1 MVYLDTKH
9 DVDLR
14 EENPEAMCQ
23 RISEFL
29 QVLGYRCSYDIEF
42 QNGVMSGEKGT
53 IHPILYWLLMNLEQL
68 KKRAYLAH
76 FCVNLEVPE
85 EFLRDEQVYEMYQH
99 YKELQSQFKTTHT
112 HIEQQRQSRVNP
124 SDLQREV
131 AQLDAEKDQLAQKI
145 QQFKQKSAN
154 EEGFQVLLQ
163 VTSMLRKEQEE
174 EARLVEKV
182 HEQRLQLEQTE
193 QMYMERSRRLHE
205 MREAQQQDG
214 EGGAEMML
222 KVLRSEVT
230 RNRDALA
237 RVKREVEE
245 KTSRLQQIE
254 TALAEPQVS
263 KSDIDDMEQEIS

>member
-1 MVYLDTKH
+1 
-9 DVDLR
+9 
-14 EENPEAMCQ
+14 
-23 RISEFL
+23 
-29 QVLGYRCSYDIEF
+29 
-42 QNGVMSGEKGT
+42 MSGDKNT
-53 IHPILYWLLMNLEQL
+53 IHPMLYWLLQNLGQL
-68 KKRAYLAH
+68 RKRAYLAN

-112 HIEQQRQSRVNP
+112 HIEQQRQGKVNP
-124 SDLQREV
+124 ADLQREV

-182 HEQRLQLEQTE
+182 HEQRMQLEQTE

-205 MREAQQQDG
+205 MREAQQADG
-214 EGGAEMML
+214 EGGAELML

-237 RVKREVEE
+237 RVKRECEE
-245 KTSRLQQIE
+245 KTMRLQSVE
-254 TALAEPQVS
+254 TALSEPQVS
-263 KSDIDDMEQEIS
+263 KSDIDDMENEISQLQEQIAGLESTI